1 MAFTG
6 PLRHGSCAPR
16 GGMVATIQSECKASR
31 MDWVECRARRAL
43 TLGSDRMQGIVNAV
57 DQTSTWLMPSA
68 LPAQSERR
76 AS

>member
-6 PLRHGSCAPR
+6 PLRHGSCASR
-16 GGMVATIQSECKASR
+16 GGIAATIQSECKASR

-43 TLGSDRMQGIVNAV
+43 TPGSDRMQGIVNGV
-57 DQTSTWLMPSA
+57 DQTSAWLMPNT

-76 AS
+76 A